1 MKTPLYTEQTECRD
15 CYKCVR
21 SCPVKAIRVQDH
33 HALAESGRCIVCGN
47 CVQVCPADAQR
58 IRTDIPRVN
67 QLLKIKKSVYLSLA
81 PSFPAEFPGT
91 WRDLLP
97 KLKKLGFTGVSET
110 AHGADLVSY
119 HQKKL
124 LETNTGVTIS
134 TACPTVVELITRYY
148 PELIDRL
155 SPIDSPMMAHAH
167 LLRETYG
174 SDIGIVFAGPCAAKK
189 IEADGSSGVVDVAIT
204 FGELNELIANIAT
217 DETTEI
223 PELVPCR
230 PARGVVYPMDGGMV
244 ETLRDSTDG
253 SLLQT
258 GFVALSGLDQI
269 MVALDE
275 MKAGK
280 IDEPLFCEFL
290 ACEGGCIN
298 GSGSVCEESI
308 VIRKNRMT
316 RFVREED
323 RLVPAGTA
331 TFPMLDLGKI
341 KRNGILPLPVIAK
354 VPSEQAILAAWES
367 MGKSDPN
374 DRLDCGGCGYNS
386 CREFAIATLTDL
398 AEPEMC
404 VTAMRKQAQN
414 KVNALI
420 KTIPMGVVLVD
431 RDRKILDCNDRFIG
445 MFVGKEFEL
454 NTTPLRFRNLDLERF
469 VPTGDLVRE
478 VQSSG
483 CSAEKVLK
491 PEGRVLR
498 VVLFPIEQSGV
509 TGLLFQDITAP
520 SMKRET
526 VIRKAEEVIHRNL
539 QSVQQI
545 ASLLGENAAETEI
558 ILTSLIDAFNTGK

>member
-33 HALAESGRCIVCGN
+33 HALAESERCIVCGN
-47 CVQVCPADAQR
+47 CVQVCPAGAQH
-58 IRTDIPRVN
+58 IRTDIPRVK
-67 QLLKIKKSVYLSLA
+67 QLLKIKKAVYLSLA
-81 PSFPAEFPGT
+81 PSFPAEFAGT

-97 KLKKLGFTGVSET
+97 KLKKLGFTAVSET
-110 AHGADLVSY
+110 AHGADLVSF

-155 SPIDSPMMAHAH
+155 SPIDSPMMAHAN

-174 SDIGIVFAGPCAAKK
+174 NDIGIVFAGPCAGKK
-189 IEADGSSGVVDVAIT
+189 IEADSSDGVVDVAIT
-204 FGELNELIANIAT
+204 FVELAELIDGIT
-217 DETTEI
+217 VDESAEI
-223 PELVPCR
+223 PAVIPCR
-230 PARGVVYPMDGGMV
+230 PARGVVYPIDGGMV
-244 ETLRDSTDG
+244 ETLRDQTDG
-253 SLLQT
+253 SILQT

-269 MVALDE
+269 MTALDE

-280 IDEPLFCEFL
+280 INEPLFCEFL

-298 GSGSVCEESI
+298 GSGSVCEDSI

-316 RFVREED
+316 KFCREED
-323 RLVPAGTA
+323 RMVPAGTGR
-331 TFPMLDLGKI
+331 FEPLDLERISRKGNVSVPVRFTI
-341 KRNGILPLPVIAK
+341 PQEQEILK
-354 VPSEQAILAAWES
+354 AWES
-367 MGKSDPN
+367 MGKSDPKN
-374 DRLDCGGCGYNS
+374 RLDCGGCGYNS
-386 CREFAIATLTDL
+386 CREFAIATLTEL

-420 KTIPMGVVLVD
+420 KTIPMGVVLVN
-431 RDRKILDCNDRFIG
+431 RENRIVDCNDRFVG
-445 MFVGKEFEL
+445 MFIGQEFVE
-454 NTTPLRFRNLDLERF
+454 NTPERFRSLEINRF
-469 VPTGDLVRE
+469 VPVEELIRD
-478 VQSSG
+478 VQGSG
-483 CSAEKVLK
+483 VPAEKVLK

-498 VVLFPIEQSGV
+498 VVLFPIEHSGV